1 VTADRPSPESLRDK
15 LVQDLRLEATDD
27 PDRFVGQNVYQPF
40 GRVFGGQVL
49 GQALMAAGRTVEPD
63 RAPHSLHAYFLR
75 PGDPSV
81 PIEFAVERLRDGRS
95 FSARR
100 THALQHGRPILSM
113 IASFQVPA
121 DGVEHADPRPD
132 APAPEDVPTTAQ
144 VLAGVDHPAA
154 DYWSFSRP
162 MDIRNVDEPVFL
174 RPAVDRS
181 PSGSVWLR
189 TTAQLPDEPLLHAA
203 VLAFASDYSLL
214 ESLLRRHGV
223 AWSHPGLKVASLDH
237 AMWFHRP
244 VRADGWLLYSHHS
257 PSASSARGLVQG
269 SMFDTDGRLVAT
281 VAQEGMIRLT
291 SGTSSSPSA

>member
-1 VTADRPSPESLRDK
+1 MTEERPTPEALRDR
-15 LVQDLRLEATDD
+15 LVEDLTLEATDD
-27 PDRFVGQNVYQPF
+27 PDRFVGQNVFQPF

-49 GQALMAAGRTVEPD
+49 GQALMAAGRTVEVD

-75 PGDPSV
+75 PGDPQV

-113 IASFQVPA
+113 IASFQVA
-121 DGVEHADPRPD
+121 STGVDHEDPMPD
-132 APAPEDVPTTAQ
+132 APAPEQVPTTAE

-154 DYWSFSRP
+154 AYWSYARP
-162 MDIRNVDEPVFL
+162 VDIRHIDGPVFL
-174 RPAVDRS
+174 RPASERS
-181 PSGSVWLR
+181 TAGSVWLR
-189 TTAQLPDEPLLHAA
+189 TPAELPDAPLLHAA

-214 ESLLRRHGV
+214 ESVLRRHGA
-223 AWSHPGLKVASLDH
+223 AWATPGLKVASLDH

-244 VRADGWLLYSHHS
+244 ARADDWLLYTHRS

-269 SMFDTDGRLVAT
+269 SMFDRSGHLVAT
-281 VAQEGMIRLT
+281 VTQEGMVRIPQ
-291 SGTSSSPSA
+291 G